1 MNILVYLGIAI
12 IAYLFAGRFYARFI
26 AKTLGEDDSSP
37 TPAQK
42 VNDGVDYVPTKAYV
56 VFAHHFSSIA
66 GAGPILGPTVA
77 ILYGF
82 IPAWLWVVLGGIFM
96 GAVHD
101 FTGLFICM
109 KEGGKSMAEVAKKTM
124 GNTGFN
130 LFISFTILMI
140 ILVTSSF
147 LNATSMS
154 LTSLW
159 PVDKLG
165 VTDSD
170 TILKTVTVDGVV
182 MGKIGGIASTS
193 VIFITLLSPFLG
205 WLIYKKN
212 ISSFLAIPLATAICV
227 LSVYMGILHPIALP
241 AKTWMIIVSVYVFLA
256 AGAPVWII
264 LQPRDF
270 INSQILFGGLIL
282 MFVAI
287 LKGGMEGFVISMPNF
302 NLDEGVKSLG
312 LIWPMMFIT
321 IACGAI
327 SGFHAL
333 VSGGTTSKQL
343 EHETDARKV
352 GFNAMLLESALAVCV
367 LIALGATLSFAD
379 YKSIVWP
386 TDPGVKSNPILGFAL
401 GAGHLFNQALGIRIS
416 LSTVFGILLVEGFV
430 ITTLDTAVRLNRYL
444 FEELW
449 AILFKNPPAIMK
461 KFWFNSGLSVI
472 LMWVLAYSNAFS
484 ALWPIFGTANQL
496 LAALALF
503 AVSSWLLMRG
513 KKFVFTL
520 LPGIFMM
527 VTTMAS
533 LVILFFNYQK
543 KGNYI
548 LMVTDALLFAL
559 SIGVV
564 YLVINRFTRHK
575 QTA

>member
-26 AKTLGEDDSSP
+26 AKTLGEDESSP

-165 VTDSD
+165 MTGTD

-256 AGAPVWII
+256 AGAPVWMI

-449 AILFKNPPAIMK
+449 AILFKNTPAIMK

-472 LMWVLAYSNAFS
+472 LMWALAYSNAFS

-503 AVSSWLLMRG
+503 AVSSWLLMKG
-513 KKFVFTL
+513 KKFTFTL
-520 LPGIFMM
+520 VPGIFMM
-527 VTTMAS
+527 ITTMAS
-533 LVILFFNYQK
+533 LIILFFNYQK

-548 LMVTDALLFAL
+548 LMATDALLFAL

-564 YLVINRFTRHK
+564 YLVINRFTRNK